1 MLRLFSN
8 AKYDFIGL
16 RHYAYG
22 LTAIIL
28 LPGLM
33 FLALK
38 GLNYSI
44 EFTGGTL
51 LQIQSKTPVD
61 VAHVRSGLDRQ
72 GIHGAEIQNFGSEN
86 EYVIRARVAK
96 PGSDANDTQ
105 ATAQAVS
112 QALNNVLGAGNYNVV
127 RTEAVGPKVGGELRQ
142 KAFLAIFLSFFAVL
156 AYLAYRFEWRFGLAA
171 IIATAHDIL
180 ATIAFIG
187 VMQVEVSLTVV
198 AAVLSMVGY
207 SLNDTIIIFDRVRE
221 NLGIMRRA
229 TIKEITNV
237 SLWETIPR
245 SLATTFITLLPVSVL
260 FFFGGETLKDFAF
273 AILVGI
279 GISAF
284 STIFIA
290 APFLAV
296 LMERVPEYRRRT
308 PTVSEDESEELLEEA
323 EAAAAAEPVPE
334 IPLLAPTGV
343 ASGDG
348 AASKRER
355 RRQRRRTRPHG
366 RAR

>member
-221 NLGIMRRA
+221 NLR
-229 TIKEITNV
+229 KHKHESFEEILNRSV
-237 SLWETIPR
+237 NETLPR
-245 SLATTFITLLPVSVL
+245 SILTHGTTLATLLAL
-260 FFFGGETLKDFAF
+260 TIFGGEVIRPFAVVMF
-273 AILVGI
+273 FGVFVGT
-279 GISAF
+279 F
-284 STIFIA
+284 SSIYIA
-290 APFLAV
+290 SPV
-296 LMERVPEYRRRT
+296 LMAIEKRWPG
-308 PTVSEDESEELLEEA
+308 P
-323 EAAAAAEPVPE
+323 AARGH
-334 IPLLAPTGV
+334 LAPKKAPSTAPSRKPQTVG
-343 ASGDG
+343 
-348 AASKRER
+348 
-355 RRQRRRTRPHG
+355 
-366 RAR
+366 

>member
-22 LTAIIL
+22 LTAAIL
-28 LPGLM
+28 IPGLI
-33 FLALK
+33 FLLAK

-51 LQIQSKTPVD
+51 LQIQSKKPVD
-61 VAHVRSGLDRQ
+61 VAQLRAGLDRQ
-72 GIHGAEIQNFGSEN
+72 GLHGAEIQQFGAEN

-96 PGSDANDTQ
+96 AGSDANDTQ
-105 ATAQAVS
+105 ATAGAVRH
-112 QALNNVLGAGNYNVV
+112 ALDNVLGVGNYTVL

-171 IIATAHDIL
+171 VIATAHDIL

-187 VMQVEVSLTVV
+187 VLRLEVSLTVV

-221 NLGIMRRA
+221 NLHRHKHDTFEQILNRS
-229 TIKEITNV
+229 IN
-237 SLWETIPR
+237 ETLPR
-245 SLATTFITLLPVSVL
+245 SVLTHGTTMSSLIALTI
-260 FFFGGETLKDFAF
+260 FGGEVIRPFA
-273 AILVGI
+273 LVMLFGVFT
-279 GISAF
+279 GTF
-284 STIFIA
+284 SSIYIA
-290 APFLAV
+290 SPV
-296 LMERVPEYRRRT
+296 LMAIEKRWPGPAARGHLGPRKAT
-308 PTVSEDESEELLEEA
+308 PPAPSRKPQTV
-323 EAAAAAEPVPE
+323 
-334 IPLLAPTGV
+334 G
-343 ASGDG
+343 
-348 AASKRER
+348 
-355 RRQRRRTRPHG
+355 
-366 RAR
+366 

>member
-22 LTAIIL
+22 LTAAIL
-28 LPGLM
+28 IPGLI
-33 FLALK
+33 FLLAK

-51 LQIQSKTPVD
+51 LQIQSKKPVD
-61 VAHVRSGLDRQ
+61 VAQLRTGLDRQ
-72 GIHGAEIQNFGSEN
+72 GLHGAEIQQFGAQN

-96 PGSDANDTQ
+96 AGSDANDTQ
-105 ATAQAVS
+105 ATADAVRH
-112 QALNNVLGAGNYNVV
+112 ALDNVLGTGNYTVL

-171 IIATAHDIL
+171 VIATAHDIL

-187 VMQVEVSLTVV
+187 VLRLEVSLTVV

-221 NLGIMRRA
+221 NLHRHKHDTFEQILNRS
-229 TIKEITNV
+229 IN
-237 SLWETIPR
+237 ETLPR
-245 SLATTFITLLPVSVL
+245 SVLTHGTTMSSLIALTI
-260 FFFGGETLKDFAF
+260 FGGEVIRPFA
-273 AILVGI
+273 LVMLFGVFT
-279 GISAF
+279 GTF
-284 STIFIA
+284 SSIYIA
-290 APFLAV
+290 SPV
-296 LMERVPEYRRRT
+296 LMAIEKRWPGPAARGHLGPRKAT
-308 PTVSEDESEELLEEA
+308 PPAPSRKPQTV
-323 EAAAAAEPVPE
+323 
-334 IPLLAPTGV
+334 G
-343 ASGDG
+343 
-348 AASKRER
+348 
-355 RRQRRRTRPHG
+355 
-366 RAR
+366 